1 MLNLLSSIIF
11 LKQKMCAYIAVLDNS
26 HYFTTMPNFNTLRL
40 GPLDGS
46 SCDTLGLDNHPVS
59 RFRYEQDSMDY
70 LSIDFVDL
78 SYFEPTSWS
87 WSFGDGQTSTER
99 FPSHTYEQAGV
110 YEVCQT
116 VSNVHSSH
124 TSCDTLFLGVSSL
137 EDVEEKRHITVV
149 PNPVEDMMRVAIH
162 DYLPQQAI
170 IRLYNLEGQ
179 LVVQQALSGVTE
191 LIDLSSLTA
200 GVYVYKLYDGIKHL
214 GGGKVV
220 KM

>member
-1 MLNLLSSIIF
+1 MQRGPDNKIYISGGTQGNYIHVIHNPDEPGLACNAEVTAIRLNT
-11 LKQKMCAYIAVLDNS
+11 

-137 EDVEEKRHITVV
+137 EDVEEKRHITVF
-149 PNPVEDMMRVAIH
+149 PNPVEDMMRVC
-162 DYLPQQAI
+162 L
-170 IRLYNLEGQ
+170 LYT
-179 LVVQQALSGVTE
+179 SPSPR
-191 LIDLSSLTA
+191 DS
-200 GVYVYKLYDGIKHL
+200 
-214 GGGKVV
+214 
-220 KM
+220 